1 MNSYHGQRNHRFRNG
16 IKMGHTSNNS
26 ILKMFKTDHKT
37 VKMKNQI
44 KRNKDYEQAIHKT
57 HSFITL

>member
-1 MNSYHGQRNHRFRNG
+1 MELKWSA
-16 IKMGHTSNNS
+16 TSNNS

-37 VKMKNQI
+37 VRRRTKLE